1 MSKTIPSLRTPGAKS
16 MNNKIILKNWI
27 NVKDK
32 VKVFDLGNFKQTISK
47 DMAIS
52 NAVLEI
58 IKTFKKYSI
67 DMGYFYNKFYVYKE
81 DYWNEISEE
90 VIEVFIR
97 DCCKNIYKKH
107 IKFHTSSFY
116 KSVKET
122 YRDDLRVIIDNT
134 ENNVL
139 LNLNNVT
146 LEFSKEGFY
155 PRDHNK
161 NDYLIYKLKYDYDEN
176 ETCYMWDKFLNEM
189 LPDEK
194 HQLLLHQYIGYTFT
208 NHLKLEKALFLY
220 GEGGNGKSVVQEVI
234 TKLLGKEN
242 TASVSLGKLTKD
254 PNTIMLIEGKLLN
267 YCSENEKTLDLAI
280 FKTLVSGEPVL
291 GKKLYKD
298 VRSVTNYAKLMFNLN
313 SLPNINDEKESY
325 LRRLLILE
333 FNKTPKKVDPEL
345 HFKIIKTELSGI
357 FNRVLKALQIL
368 LKEKSFLFFE
378 ELDEI
383 LDKYKYEHDVVQQYI
398 DEVHETG
405 FPNGPTKVSE
415 IHELYVLFC
424 NKHQEQR
431 LSLTSFAKE
440 LIKKGYKKTAK
451 KDGSYYDLGV
461 VGGSGFTET
470 FENNNL

>member
-1 MSKTIPSLRTPGAKS
+1 
-16 MNNKIILKNWI
+16 
-27 NVKDK
+27 
-32 VKVFDLGNFKQTISK
+32 
-47 DMAIS
+47 
-52 NAVLEI
+52 
-58 IKTFKKYSI
+58 
-67 DMGYFYNKFYVYKE
+67 
-81 DYWNEISEE
+81 
-90 VIEVFIR
+90 
-97 DCCKNIYKKH
+97 
-107 IKFHTSSFY
+107 
-116 KSVKET
+116 
-122 YRDDLRVIIDNT
+122 
-134 ENNVL
+134 
-139 LNLNNVT
+139 
-146 LEFSKEGFY
+146 
-155 PRDHNK
+155 
-161 NDYLIYKLKYDYDEN
+161 
-176 ETCYMWDKFLNEM
+176 
-189 LPDEK
+189 
-194 HQLLLHQYIGYTFT
+194 
-208 NHLKLEKALFLY
+208 
-220 GEGGNGKSVVQEVI
+220 
-234 TKLLGKEN
+234 
-242 TASVSLGKLTKD
+242 
-254 PNTIMLIEGKLLN
+254 MLIEGKLLN

-298 VRSVTNYAKLMFNLN
+298 VRTVTNYAKLMFNLN
-313 SLPNINDEKESY
+313 SLPNINDEKKSY

-368 LKEKSFLFFE
+368 LKEKRFLFFI

-451 KDGSYYDLGV
+451 KDGSYYNLWV